1 MNLKDELVW
10 NYGGVEAWLDVNGIA
25 NIFIIL
31 DLKKLGYHIT
41 YESYDGYYL
50 VTNKK
55 KDAATKFI

>member
-50 VTNKK
+50 VTNRNTYI
-55 KDAATKFI
+55 ATNFI